1 VYVHVY
7 VLFLRHRYIPP
18 VYDLATGVYGN
29 QLLFE
34 EDMALS
40 LDVGAGDKLLDLG
53 CGRGRIAHH
62 VARLTGAKV
71 MGLNIGEDQ
80 VANAKEYAASTGM
93 GDQLEFV
100 LGSYNDPLPFPD
112 NTFDGMYQVQALTY
126 VRDLDAVFA
135 ELARVL
141 KPGAKLSFL
150 DWFKL
155 EAYDERNQTHAQLLR
170 KTKAIIGAVYT
181 PTAQEYIDA
190 LVRAGFQVEFSK
202 EASITGHQ
210 FPLIQQ
216 ARDFFMPVGTA
227 VNALVRVGL
236 LDESTAT
243 LLNRLNLFVDDFIE
257 SDRLGLFTTSWW
269 IVAQKPPVG
278 PRRR

>member
-1 VYVHVY
+1 MYV
-7 VLFLRHRYIPP
+7 
-18 VYDLATGVYGN
+18 N

-34 EDMALS
+34 EDMAS
-40 LDVGAGDKLLDLG
+40 TLDVGAGDKLLELG

-62 VARLTGAKV
+62 VARLTGASV
-71 MGLNIGEDQ
+71 RGMNIGEDQ
-80 VANAKEYAASTGM
+80 IASAKEYAASTGFDN
-93 GDQLEFV
+93 GTLEFQV
-100 LGSYNDPLPFPD
+100 GSFNDLPLPFPD
-112 NTFDGMYQVQALTY
+112 NSFDGFYQVQAFTY
-126 VRDLDAVFA
+126 VTSLDALFA

-150 DWFKL
+150 DWFQL
-155 EAYDERNQTHAQLLR
+155 DAYDPQNATHAGLLA

-190 LVRAGFQVEFSK
+190 LTRAGFQVQFSK
-202 EASITGHQ
+202 EASKVGHQ

-227 VNALVRVGL
+227 VNALVRWGL
-236 LDESTAT
+236 LAEATAT

-278 PRRR
+278 PRRS